1 MNFAD
6 PISEPKAVAKTD
18 VICRLTHDALIAVI
32 GSDSQAFLQA
42 QLCNDVAQVSI
53 QHTQLSAYCSPK
65 GRMLGM
71 FRLIEYG
78 EGFLLLMRAAN
89 RDTVL
94 ERLQIYVMRSNV
106 TLTPDDDVL
115 ALGLSGPGVTEQ
127 LRQTVGSVPQAVNDC
142 LAAEPLRVVRVPG
155 HHAPRFEIIGP
166 RTPVDE
172 LWDSLRGHMHPVSTG
187 YWSWLDIRMG
197 IPTVLPQTVDRFVP
211 QMANLDL
218 IGGVSFHKGCYPGQ
232 EIIARV
238 QHLGK
243 LKQRM
248 MLGHVNQ
255 VDTVTAGDRV
265 FASDGG
271 EQSVGTVVD
280 SQAGPDGGH
289 DLLAVVQ
296 LRNIQAGALSLKH
309 PNGPPIAIGTLPYHW
324 EDTPAREDSTAPGAS
339 IT

>member
-1 MNFAD
+1 MNLAD
-6 PISEPKAVAKTD
+6 PISKPHVADTD
-18 VICRLTHDALIAVI
+18 VICRLTHDALIVVN
-32 GSDSQAFLQA
+32 GSDSQAFLQT
-42 QLCNDVAQVSI
+42 QLCNDVARVSI

-65 GRMLGM
+65 GRMLGI

-78 EGFLLLMRAAN
+78 QGFLLLMRAAN
-89 RDTVL
+89 RDAVL
-94 ERLQIYVMRSNV
+94 KRLQIYVLRSKV
-106 TLTPDDDVL
+106 TLTSDDDVL

-127 LRQTVGSVPQAVNDC
+127 LRKTVGGVPQAVNDC
-142 LAAEPLRVVRVPG
+142 LAAESLRVVRVPG
-155 HHAPRFEIIGP
+155 QHAPRFEIIGP
-166 RTPVDE
+166 RTTVDE
-172 LWDSLRGHMHPVSTG
+172 LWDRLRDHMQPVSTG
-187 YWSWLDIRMG
+187 YWSWLDIQTG
-197 IPTVLPQTVDRFVP
+197 IPTVLPQTVDRFIP

-218 IGGVSFHKGCYPGQ
+218 IGGISFHKGCYPGQ
-232 EIIARV
+232 EVIARV

-255 VDTVTAGDRV
+255 VDAVTAGDRV

-271 EQSVGTVVD
+271 KQSVGTVVD

-296 LRNIQAGALSLKH
+296 LSHIQAGALSLKH
-309 PNGPPIAIGTLPYHW
+309 PNGRPISIGTLPYHW
-324 EDTPAREDSTAPGAS
+324 DDAPARGDSTARGAS